1 MNATRYEFAVNIY
14 EDQLEEASLCLLH
27 TIIFHRTTGKYVG
40 NDKGFQIG
48 SVGFKDVNCKTIPL
62 TYIMTESQQLH
73 ASVQEHVTQFKKQF
87 KHGTRTLNLEFYQ
100 KKRGRWFSGDE
111 QIPWEVWSID
121 FNVVEPVESANPS
134 ESIISVMISVAEAVN
149 NQKTFLPKTPQKS
162 DLGLVFD
169 CSYQDVQPYNFRI
182 QIPSQSGFSLKKI
195 LRDVSMS

>member
-62 TYIMTESQQLH
+62 TYIMVRCFLFIFANKHEFKTESQQLH

-87 KHGTRTLNLEFYQ
+87 KHGTRTLNLEVCLSLLIRYIL
-100 KKRGRWFSGDE
+100 SC
-111 QIPWEVWSID
+111 
-121 FNVVEPVESANPS
+121 
-134 ESIISVMISVAEAVN
+134 
-149 NQKTFLPKTPQKS
+149 
-162 DLGLVFD
+162 DLQG
-169 CSYQDVQPYNFRI
+169 
-182 QIPSQSGFSLKKI
+182 
-195 LRDVSMS
+195 

>member
-40 NDKGFQIG
+40 NGKGFQIG

-87 KHGTRTLNLEFYQ
+87 KHGTRTLNLEVWYFTFDCLIIIFEVLS
-100 KKRGRWFSGDE
+100 KETRKVVFRGRTDS
-111 QIPWEVWSID
+111 
-121 FNVVEPVESANPS
+121 
-134 ESIISVMISVAEAVN
+134 
-149 NQKTFLPKTPQKS
+149 
-162 DLGLVFD
+162 LGSLV
-169 CSYQDVQPYNFRI
+169 Y
-182 QIPSQSGFSLKKI
+182 
-195 LRDVSMS
+195 